1 MPAAIAERSVRE
13 DDGTLACRIGRCEEV
28 ETVLRTLREAGAEVE
43 DLELA
48 KPDLEEVFV
57 RIMGRN

>member
-1 MPAAIAERSVRE
+1 M
-13 DDGTLACRIGRCEEV
+13 
-28 ETVLRTLREAGAEVE
+28 LRTLREAGAEVE

-57 RIMGRN
+57 RIMGRS